1 MIRFNTKRMRPILQT
16 YVFIGLMLLVV
27 SSAVSQSTAHVNLIG
42 NQLREA
48 ISFPFTEQR
57 IEVCGLQP
65 GKTYQV
71 WINEPGNN
79 VTIKQLESS
88 QLFKPSFSFTAS
100 QNCHQ
105 FLAKRDSQASQKV
118 NSNIWLSIG
127 CKDCGKKENILAQNK
142 IATQG
147 LISPQTLLNDIFL
160 GGSCYE
166 VSNLN
171 AIGVGVGRG
180 SFSDGNSTIGIPNG
194 VILCTGDIADAAG
207 PNNDDQAGM
216 NIGGPTTDPDL
227 EIFAT
232 SSIQDVQGIEF
243 DFVPTGTTVSFDY
256 VFASEEYCEFVNTG
270 MNDLFG
276 FFISGP
282 GINGSFSFNGENL
295 AIVPSTSLYVT
306 IDNVNQIDNSAFFV
320 PNRANCGATTNM
332 TDIQYDGWTTVLTA
346 TANVIPCEQYHIRL
360 VIADVGD
367 GIFDS
372 AVFLGAGSFDAGGD
386 PETGNIE
393 PSTGIQNFIEGCEPA
408 QFVFYRDADSDI
420 TKEVPINL
428 TLLPSSTATE
438 GVDFLTLPA
447 TVVIPAGQDSIVFP
461 ISVIADNISEGIE
474 SIQVSVENG
483 CECNQLEY
491 TLTLTDPPI
500 FNATLPSIEICEGSS
515 VGLSPSITNGIAG
528 GSYTYL
534 WSNGLSTPTINI
546 TPTDDELISV
556 TITDHCGTQ
565 VVANTTA
572 TVVEIPSASLLA
584 SGTNS
589 CLENANDEHVFT
601 IGISGEP
608 NWLLSYTINGIAQ
621 SPLLATTSPFQFST
635 STPGAY
641 TFTAVSTVTA
651 NCQGAAA
658 GMANIF
664 LGDIQNTV
672 TTTPIDC
679 NTTGSMTL
687 ITSGG
692 STPYSYGW
700 SNGSPNAPSASG
712 LPAGNYQ
719 VTVTDGN
726 GCTALANGTVA
737 SVPPIS
743 AVATGSQ
750 VDCNAPNAGT
760 IGLVVNGGAPPF
772 SFAWSNGLPSTQNQT
787 GLGAG
792 TYTVTITDG
801 GDCTEVASATVTA
814 VSTTPDAFAQA
825 TDSLDCEATTIA
837 VTGQGSQPGND
848 ISYLWTGPGIVGA
861 DNGLDITVEEGGVY
875 TLLVTNTANGCTN
888 TAQVLVGAN
897 QEMPIAEAAG
907 GTITCSDSILVL
919 NGNGSSLGANFTYSW
934 TGTGIVAGGNTL
946 NPSVNSQGSYTL
958 IVTNETNHCEATT
971 IVSVGLNTTAPT
983 AAVEAPQ
990 NLDCTTAV
998 VTLNGAGSSSGNGVS
1013 YQWYLNGNAIPNANS
1028 TSLQV
1033 SNAGTYLLEVVNSAN
1048 GCASEAQVAVSQ
1060 DTEQPQATASVNGLL
1075 DCLQD
1080 SVALIGN
1087 IQGNPIDFSFQWLTS
1102 NGVISGGQTS
1112 QNATATAP
1120 GQYQLIVTDLGNG
1133 CADTVAVQV
1142 LQSTDMPIVS
1152 IAPNG
1157 NLDCNNATLVLD
1169 ATASSQGTGISFVWS
1184 TTDGSFISDQNSLA
1198 PTVGAAG
1205 TYILTLIDENN
1216 NCQNQGSATVILE
1229 DDTPTIALP
1238 SQPMI
1243 DCSNTEVS
1251 IEASIGN
1258 VPPNANLSF
1267 SWATVDG
1274 EIIGPNDGTTIT
1286 AGEAGEYILT
1296 VTNEANGC
1304 TAEAMVQVAED
1315 LAFPMANIQPADTI
1329 NCITA
1334 TVALDASASSQGAN
1348 YSYSWTTSNGSIVGS
1363 TTVLSPTV
1371 DSAGTYNLV
1380 VTNNTNQCSTIGQVT
1395 VYENLTQ
1402 PNAVAQANGELNCM
1416 VAELNLSGFG
1426 SSIGTAFGYDWDGP
1440 GIVNGGNSLTP
1451 LVNEPGN
1458 YQLTVTNLQ
1467 NGCSAT
1473 VGTVLIENVT
1483 VPIAEAGLNAEL
1495 ACQTNTVSLNG
1506 TGSSIGQNF
1515 SYLWNSLTGGTIV
1528 NGATTLQPT
1537 VGSLGTYELV
1547 VTDTTNGCTATD
1559 FVQVIPDEDIP
1570 AVAIAQAPSLTCS
1583 VDEVNLDASGSETG
1597 LGFVYNWTTQDGFIV
1612 AGDNG
1617 LQPTVNQPGT
1627 YQLTI
1632 TNTLN
1637 NCSSSANVVVVLEND
1652 LPDAVAGQDDEL
1664 NCLQTFLQLNGAGSE
1679 TGMGITYYWSSSD
1692 GNISAG
1698 ANTLTPTVDEPG
1710 TYQLL
1715 VTNTSTGCT
1724 STDFVVI
1731 EEDIALP
1738 TAVIAMP
1745 DSLDCLTNHVTLNGS
1760 GSSNGSMFLF
1770 SWSTPNGNI
1779 LSGDNTPTPQVN
1791 EPGTYLLTVTNTANS
1806 CSEIAQ
1812 IEVVQ
1817 QISYPVAVANA
1828 NGQITC
1834 SANMVGLNST
1844 GSSMG
1849 SNFIYQWTTTN
1860 GNIFSGAN
1868 SPSPIVDEPGNYTLT
1883 ITNQQNGCSTSDA
1896 VQVVADMAE
1905 PQAAIAPPA
1914 KLTCATNQVSLQA
1927 TVIQGSNLGIQWAS
1941 VDGNIL
1947 SGTNSLT
1954 PVVDEA
1960 GTYQLELTNTVNGC
1974 TTVLQAVVTVDTLEP
1989 TADAGLPFLLGC
2001 NGQNNTLNGNGSAGV
2016 GPLGF
2021 AWSSSDGSITTGANT
2036 ANPTIATPGTY
2047 QLMVTQI
2054 GNGCT
2059 ALDEVT
2065 INSDFPIATPLVTQ
2079 PLCTG
2084 TLGSVAFTD
2093 VSGGLPPYSYSI
2105 NGGGN
2110 YSAQPLFSNLLPGAY
2125 DLAVQDANGCSQ
2137 TTSILIEPAV
2147 QLDLDIEPIQLIDL
2161 GDSIQLN
2168 VGLNIPLSEVETI
2181 IWTPAEFLSCS
2192 DCLNPMALPLQTTS
2206 FTVTVI
2212 DKNGCEDTAPITI
2225 LVKKSNDVYVPNAF
2239 SPNDDGINDKF
2250 TVFSNIDLPVKVKKF
2265 MVFSRWGESV
2275 YEAFDFMANDLNY
2288 GWDGYFKGEAMDP
2301 AVFVWYAEVEFIDG
2315 STELLK
2321 GGVTLVK

>member
-1 MIRFNTKRMRPILQT
+1 MRPILRTQVLT
-16 YVFIGLMLLVV
+16 VLILLQV
-27 SSAVSQSTAHVNLIG
+27 SSAASQSAAHVKLIG

-48 ISFPFTEQR
+48 IPFHFQEQS
-57 IEVCGLQP
+57 IEVCGLKP
-65 GKTYQV
+65 GKTYQI
-71 WINEPGNN
+71 WINEPGNSLS
-79 VTIKQLESS
+79 IKQMESN
-88 QLFKPSFSFTAS
+88 QPFKPSFSFIAL

-105 FLAKRDSQASQKV
+105 LLAKRDAQLSKNAT
-118 NSNIWLSIG
+118 SNAWLSIG
-127 CKDCGKKENILAQNK
+127 CKDCSEKETILGLEK
-142 IATQG
+142 ITTQG
-147 LISPQTLLNDIFL
+147 VLSPQTLINDIFL
-160 GGSCYE
+160 GGDCYE
-166 VSNLN
+166 ISNLN
-171 AIGVGVGRG
+171 AIGAGVGRG

-194 VILCTGDIADAAG
+194 VILCTGDITDAAG
-207 PNNDDQAGM
+207 PNNDDQAGL
-216 NIGGPTTDPDL
+216 NVGGPITDPDL

-232 SSIQDVQGIEF
+232 SNIQDVQGIEF

-306 IDNVNQIDNSAFFV
+306 IDNVNQIDNSAYFV

-372 AVFLGAGSFDAGGD
+372 AVFLGAGSFNAGGA

-393 PSTGIQNFIEGCEPA
+393 PSAGIQNFIEGCEPA
-408 QFVFYRDADSDI
+408 QFVFYRDADSDL
-420 TKEVPINL
+420 TKDVPINL

-438 GVDFLTLPA
+438 GIDFVALPT
-447 TVVIPAGQDSIVFP
+447 TVVIPAGQDSIVLP
-461 ISVIADNISEGIE
+461 ISVIADNITEGIE
-474 SIQVSVENG
+474 SIQVSVVNG
-483 CECNQLEY
+483 CECSQLEY
-491 TLTLTDPPI
+491 TLTLTDPPV
-500 FNATLPSIEICEGSS
+500 FNATLPSVELCEGSS
-515 VGLSPSITNGIAG
+515 VSLSPSITNGIAG

-534 WSNGLSTPTINI
+534 WSNNLSTPSANI
-546 TPTDDELISV
+546 TPTDGELISV
-556 TITDHCGTQ
+556 TVTDQCGTQ

-584 SGTNS
+584 SGSNS
-589 CLENANDEHVFT
+589 CLEDANDEHVFT

-608 NWLLSYTINGIAQ
+608 SWLLNYTLNGAAQ
-621 SPLLATTSPFQFST
+621 NPLLATASPFQFST
-635 STPGAY
+635 SIPGTY

-651 NCQGAAA
+651 NCQGVAS
-658 GMANIF
+658 GMVNIF

-679 NTTGSMTL
+679 NTTGAMTL
-687 ITSGG
+687 TTAGG
-692 STPYSYGW
+692 TTPYSYNW

-712 LPAGNYQ
+712 LSAGDYQ
-719 VTVTDGN
+719 VTITDGN
-726 GCTALANGTVA
+726 GCTALANGTVD
-737 SVPPIS
+737 SVLPIS
-743 AVATGSQ
+743 AVATGSL
-750 VDCNAPNAGT
+750 VDCSAPNTGT
-760 IGLVVNGGAPPF
+760 IGLVINGGTTPF

-787 GLGAG
+787 GLGVG

-801 GDCTEVASATVTA
+801 GDCTAVASTTIAA
-814 VSTTPDAFAQA
+814 ASTTPAAVAQA
-825 TDSLDCEATTIA
+825 IDSLDCEATIIT
-837 VTGQGSQPGND
+837 VTGQGSQQGND
-848 ISYLWTGPGIVGA
+848 INYLWTGPGIVGA
-861 DNGLDITVEEGGVY
+861 DNGLDIEVEAGGLY
-875 TLLVTNTANGCTN
+875 TLLVTNTSNGCTN
-888 TAQVLVGAN
+888 TAQVLVAAD
-897 QEMPIAEAAG
+897 QEVPIAEAAG

-946 NPSVNSQGSYTL
+946 NPSVNLQGDYTL
-958 IVTNETNHCEATT
+958 IVTNENNHCEATT
-971 IVSVGLNTTAPT
+971 AVSVGLDTTEP
-983 AAVEAPQ
+983 AAVIEVPQ
-990 NLDCTTAV
+990 NLDCSIAL
-998 VTLNGAGSSSGNGVS
+998 VTLNGAGSSSGNGIS
-1013 YQWYLNGNAIPNANS
+1013 YHWYLNGNAIPNANS

-1048 GCASEAQVAVSQ
+1048 GCASQAQVNVSQ
-1060 DTEQPQATASVNGLL
+1060 DTEQPQVTASVNGQL
-1075 DCLQD
+1075 DCVQN
-1080 SVALIGN
+1080 SVTLTGN
-1087 IQGNPIDFSFQWLTS
+1087 VQGNPNDFSFQWLTS
-1102 NGVISGGQTS
+1102 NGVLSGGQTS
-1112 QNATATAP
+1112 PNATATAA

-1133 CADTVAVQV
+1133 CSDTIAVQV
-1142 LQSTDMPIVS
+1142 LQSNDMPIVT

-1157 NLDCNNATLVLD
+1157 NLDCNTATLVLD
-1169 ATASSQGTGISFVWS
+1169 ATASSQGPGISFVWS
-1184 TTDGSFISDQNSLA
+1184 TTNGSFISNQNSLT
-1198 PTVGAAG
+1198 PTIGAAG
-1205 TYILTLIDENN
+1205 TYILTLVDENN

-1238 SQPMI
+1238 SQPML
-1243 DCSNTEVS
+1243 DCSNTAVS
-1251 IEASIGN
+1251 IEATIEN
-1258 VPPNANLSF
+1258 NAPNANLSY
-1267 SWATVDG
+1267 SWVTNDG
-1274 EIIGPNDGTTIT
+1274 EIIGLNDGTIIT
-1286 AGEAGEYILT
+1286 AGEPGEYILT

-1304 TAEAMVQVAED
+1304 TAEASVLVGED
-1315 LAFPMANIQPADTI
+1315 LVFPMANIQPADTI
-1329 NCITA
+1329 NCNT
-1334 TVALDASASSQGAN
+1334 TSVNLDASASSQGAN
-1348 YSYSWTTSNGSIVGS
+1348 YSYSWTTSNGSIIDS

-1371 DSAGTYNLV
+1371 DSAGTYTLI

-1395 VYENLTQ
+1395 VYENLIQ
-1402 PNAVAQANGELNCM
+1402 PNAVAQANGELNCIM
-1416 VAELNLSGFG
+1416 EEMNLSGIG
-1426 SSIGTAFGYDWDGP
+1426 SSTGTAFGYHWDGP

-1451 LVNEPGN
+1451 LVNEPGS
-1458 YQLTVTNLQ
+1458 YQLTVTNMQ
-1467 NGCSAT
+1467 NGCSAIT
-1473 VGTVLIENVT
+1473 STILVENVDAPT
-1483 VPIAEAGLNAEL
+1483 AEAGLNAEL

-1515 SYLWNSLTGGTIV
+1515 SYLWSSITVGNIV
-1528 NGATTLQPT
+1528 NGPTTLQPT
-1537 VGSLGTYELV
+1537 VGGVGTYELV

-1559 FVQVIPDEDIP
+1559 LVQVIPDEDIP
-1570 AVAIAQAPSLTCS
+1570 FVAIAQAPSLNCS
-1583 VDEVNLDASGSETG
+1583 VGEVNLDASGSDTG
-1597 LGFVYNWTTQDGFIV
+1597 LGFVYDWTTLDGFIV
-1612 AGDNG
+1612 AGADS

-1627 YQLTI
+1627 YQLTV
-1632 TNTLN
+1632 TNSLN
-1637 NCSSSANVVVVLEND
+1637 NCSSSANIVVALEND
-1652 LPDAVAGQDDEL
+1652 LPVAAAGQDDEL
-1664 NCLQTFLQLNGAGSE
+1664 NCVQTFLQLNGAGSE
-1679 TGMGITYYWSSSD
+1679 TGQGITYAWSSSD

-1698 ANTLTPTVDEPG
+1698 ANTLAPTIDEPG

-1731 EEDIALP
+1731 EEDIASP

-1745 DSLDCLTNHVTLNGS
+1745 DSLDCLTNQVTLDGS
-1760 GSSNGSMFLF
+1760 GSSNGPLFLF
-1770 SWSTPNGNI
+1770 SWSTPDGNI
-1779 LSGDNTPTPQVN
+1779 LSGGNMPNPQVN
-1791 EPGTYLLTVTNTANS
+1791 EPGTYLLTVTNTSNS
-1806 CSEIAQ
+1806 CSETAQ

-1834 SANMVGLNST
+1834 VANTVDLNSA
-1844 GSSMG
+1844 GSSIG
-1849 SNFIYQWTTTN
+1849 GNFTYLWVTTN
-1860 GNIFSGAN
+1860 GNILSGAN

-1883 ITNQQNGCSTSDA
+1883 ITNQLNGCSTSDA
-1896 VQVVADMAE
+1896 VQVMADVAA
-1905 PQAAIAPPA
+1905 PQAVIAPPA
-1914 KLTCATNQVSLQA
+1914 QLTCTTNQVSLQA
-1927 TVIQGSNLGIQWAS
+1927 TVMQGSNLGIQWAS
-1941 VDGNIL
+1941 IDGNIV
-1947 SGTNSLT
+1947 SGANGLN
-1954 PVVDEA
+1954 PIVDEA
-1960 GTYQLELTNTVNGC
+1960 GTYQLQLINTANGC
-1974 TTVLQAVVTVDTLEP
+1974 STDLQAVVTTDTLSP

-2001 NGQNNTLNGNGSAGV
+2001 NGQNNTLDGNGSAGV
-2016 GPLGF
+2016 GVLGF
-2021 AWSSSDGSITTGANT
+2021 AWSSFDGAITTGANT

-2047 QLMVTQI
+2047 QLVITQI

-2065 INSDFPIATPLVTQ
+2065 INADFPIATPLVTQ

-2093 VSGGLPPYSYSI
+2093 VSGGLLPYSYSI

-2110 YSAQPLFSNLLPGAY
+2110 YSAQPFFDNLLPGTY

-2137 TTSILIEPAV
+2137 TSSILIEPV
-2147 QLDLDIEPIQLIDL
+2147 VPLDLELEPIQLIDL

-2168 VGLNIPLSEVETI
+2168 VGLNIPLSEVESIT
-2181 IWTPAEFLSCS
+2181 WTPAEFLSCS
-2192 DCLNPMALPLQTTS
+2192 DCLNPFAFPLQTIS
-2206 FTVTVI
+2206 LTVTVI
-2212 DKNGCEDTAPITI
+2212 DKSSCEDTAPITI

-2250 TVFSNIDLPVKVKKF
+2250 TVFSNINLPVKVNKF